1 MSTKH
6 SSNEQKH
13 SSNEPINSWPTID
26 IIGHVTAALS
36 SLAHP
41 SCSAR
46 PLEPDLAAA
55 LGPERK
61 FQKNSSNEQKICSN
75 EQKNSSNK
83 QKKSSNEQKYLVQIY
98 I

>member
-1 MSTKH
+1 M
-6 SSNEQKH
+6 
-13 SSNEPINSWPTID
+13 ID

-36 SLAHP
+36 SLAYP

-61 FQKNSSNEQKICSN
+61 CQKN
-75 EQKNSSNK
+75 
-83 QKKSSNEQKYLVQIY
+83 SSNEQKYLVQIY

>member
-1 MSTKH
+1 M
-6 SSNEQKH
+6 
-13 SSNEPINSWPTID
+13 ID

-36 SLAHP
+36 SLAYP

-61 FQKNSSNEQKICSN
+61 CQKNSSNEQKI
-75 EQKNSSNK
+75 
-83 QKKSSNEQKYLVQIY
+83 VQISKKKVQMN
-98 I
+98 